1 MALEYGNMPLAGD
14 VIDDFAIL
22 FRELVT
28 KVNTKQFWRFNFNSL
43 RISPFNA
50 IARYICILRW

>member
-28 KVNTKQFWRFNFNSL
+28 KVNTKQF
-43 RISPFNA
+43 
-50 IARYICILRW
+50 